1 MKKLL
6 IAALATSMV
15 ACTSVESTTVP
26 GNEISANG
34 EAVAVVQGT
43 AIGFSA
49 LFNLVNFVQADLDTV
64 VNKLLISEAKAMG
77 GTKVEVLDVAT
88 TPRHGIFAVFGLP
101 FIINIINFP
110 LAQARGVVLR

>member
-6 IAALATSMV
+6 IAALAATSV

-43 AIGFSA
+43 ALGFTA

-77 GTKVEVLDVAT
+77 GSKVELMTVAT
-88 TPRHGIFAVFGLP
+88 TPRHGVFAVFGLP

-110 LAQARGVVLR
+110 IAHATGVVLR